1 MINSSNSGNN
11 SVKQRLRKVAIGTVA
26 LIFVVGI
33 SVGIYFI
40 FSNGEGKINT
50 QKTQEQIRSGEPML
64 TLGDYEI
71 CNWKLIE
78 FDTHIPL
85 TIDGK
90 DEGFFDGEDDMLI
103 KGFLCGTDQEVLL
116 ASDEQGLHGSILD
129 SDNVVRITAVDEVS
143 STLSISDQEFPT
155 FTQSEKVE
163 AADKKWKEYIASRQ
177 NDRRAMNALESG
189 SIDIHIHLDIDSHM
203 VEEFGSAFAA
213 ARYGVE
219 LIAVVNR
226 DAYID
231 LGFNL
236 KVVSINVRSSY
247 LSSTSNAGAYLS
259 ELEKIPRPFNVNLL
273 HSLSTRDLGGGIAYL
288 GGLYTSNSCYG
299 VSGVYGDFHLW
310 DRYVVAHELG
320 HNFGADHTH
329 EMSPPVD
336 TCGLSCPSDPS
347 GTIMSY
353 CHLCSGGLSNLRYEW
368 HERVREV
375 ILNDY
380 ALENGNLATRYGC
393 QNFPA
398 YPDVGVPFTLQ
409 GDACLTIDSSAC
421 AECAVETC
429 SIDSSFQFTGTQ
441 VKASQDSNY
450 CWTASNNCDSISLQ
464 LCDDSSNQRF
474 FFEDSSLKS
483 ETCGQVKHQGGSANF
498 DGSLVSTW
506 CSPDENPSA
515 GPSCDQ
521 TIIALG
527 CGDTHIG
534 STIDDCDGQR
544 RFTFVAPNGPVTVSS
559 CGSAFDTVLSVETA
573 DSRLYYSDDDGNCNS
588 RAELL
593 NMVNLSEGE
602 EYTIVLQGYASAKG
616 DYNLAITCSDDSL
629 TTNSPTDDSL
639 TTNSPTD
646 DSLTTNAP
654 TDPLTTF
661 SPTDGQC
668 ESSVIELQCGIAQTG
683 STVNTCDAQQRFVFT
698 ATTNVKTIS
707 ACGSQY
713 DTVMSI
719 YDSKD
724 EWLGSNDDS
733 NECGLDSII
742 SNVAL
747 NIGSQYMVILGGYS
761 DQVGEYTIELTCQS
775 DESLTP
781 TLEPTVKSETDAP
794 SARPTGAPNLSS
806 TNWPTSSAPTLQ
818 PTTSA
823 PTPFPTSVPG
833 TGSLTPTLEPT
844 VKSETD
850 APSAQPTGAPTLQ
863 PTTSA
868 PTPMPTSVPG
878 TGCDATVIDIAC
890 DETLTGSTIG
900 SCDAQQIFRFTAST
914 SMKTISACG
923 SQYDTKLSVYNVAD
937 ELVFYQD
944 DSNECGLQ
952 SFVEDLSL
960 EIGTE
965 YFIVLHGY
973 NDQVGNYALELTC
986 QSDDASSTP
995 TLEPTAPLVETLSPT
1010 LDPTMDPTFPL
1021 VETLTPTLEPTPPT
1035 CDSTIINIACGQ
1047 TLTGS
1052 TANSCDAQQQFTFTA
1067 TTSMKSISTCGSQ
1080 YDTML
1085 DIYSANGE
1093 LIFYQD
1099 DSSECSLQSFI
1110 KDLPVEI
1117 GVDYIIVLR
1126 GYSNQVGTYNL
1137 ELTCESDESA
1147 TVAPTVGPT
1156 VQPQGFES
1164 DAPTQGPTS
1173 VPGTACDSTI
1183 IDVACGQTLTGSTAD
1198 SCDAEQR
1205 FTFTAT
1211 TSMKSISTCGSEYDT
1226 MLDIYSAND
1235 ELVYH
1240 QDDSTEC
1247 SLQSFIEDLS
1257 VEIGMDYTIVL
1268 RGYANQVGTYN
1279 LELTCDS
1286 SPEPECDDT
1295 IQTLTCGD
1303 VVTQS
1308 TIDTCLGEQT
1318 FQFTATSG
1326 LTTISSCGSE
1336 FDTMLEVVS
1345 DNGFSRS
1352 NDDSHICGYHSVIS
1366 DMALQEGE
1374 NYFVTLSGWSG
1385 NRGNYRLELT
1395 CDTTTLSP
1403 TSSPTE
1409 PAQVTYTRIRDGKC
1423 QTLDGSDPLHEYHG
1437 NTPECEQLCTQRADC
1452 YGYSLSRY
1460 SNCLLWTQSDL
1471 MGGGAPW
1478 GRADC
1483 HIKN

>member
-1 MINSSNSGNN
+1 MINSSNSDNN
-11 SVKQRLRKVAIGTVA
+11 SVKQRIRKVAIGTVA
-26 LIFVVGI
+26 LIFIVGI
-33 SVGIYFI
+33 SVGIYFM
-40 FSNGEGKINT
+40 FSNGEGKVDT
-50 QKTQEQIRSGEPML
+50 EKTQEQIQSGEATL

-71 CNWKLIE
+71 CNWKPIK

-85 TIDGK
+85 TIDGE
-90 DEGFFDGEDDMLI
+90 DNGFFDFEKDVLV
-103 KGFLCGTDQEVLL
+103 KGFLCGTDKEVLL
-116 ASDEQGLHGSILD
+116 AVDEQGLHGSILD
-129 SDNVVRITAVDEVS
+129 SDNVVQITAIDEVS
-143 STLSISDQEFPT
+143 SILSISDKEFPT
-155 FTQSEKVE
+155 FTESDKVE

-177 NDRRAMNALESG
+177 NDRRAMNALEPG

-247 LSSTSNAGAYLS
+247 LSSISDAGAYLA

-273 HSLSTRDLGGGIAYL
+273 HSLSTRSLGGGIAYL
-288 GGLYTSNSCYG
+288 GGLYTTNSCYG
-299 VSGVYGDFHLW
+299 VSGVYGDFHIW

-336 TCGLSCPSDPS
+336 TCGFSCPSNPS

-353 CHLCSGGLSNLRYEW
+353 CHLCDGGLSNLRYEW

-380 ALENGNLATRYGC
+380 ATENQFLATRYGC

-421 AECAVETC
+421 TECAVETC

-441 VKASQDSNY
+441 VKASQNINY

-474 FFEDSSLKS
+474 SFEENSLKS
-483 ETCGQVKHQGGSANF
+483 ETCGQVKHQGGSALF
-498 DGSLVSTW
+498 EGSLVSAW

-521 TIIALG
+521 TIIPLG
-527 CGDTHIG
+527 CGDTHVG

-544 RFTFVAPNGPVTVSS
+544 RFTFVAPNGPVTISS
-559 CGSAFDTVLSVETA
+559 CGSAFDTILSVETA
-573 DSRLYYSDDDGNCNS
+573 NSRLYYSDDEGNCNS

-593 NMVNLSEGE
+593 NMMNLNQGE

-616 DYNLAITCSDDSL
+616 NYNLAITCSDDPL
-629 TTNSPTDDSL
+629 I
-639 TTNSPTD
+639 
-646 DSLTTNAP
+646 TNAP
-654 TDPLTTF
+654 TDPSNTIA
-661 SPTDGQC
+661 PTDGQC
-668 ESSVIELQCGIAQTG
+668 ESSVIQLECGIPQTG
-683 STVNTCDAQQRFVFT
+683 STVNSCNAEQRFVFT
-698 ATTNVKTIS
+698 ATTNMKTIS
-707 ACGSQY
+707 ACGSQF

-719 YDSKD
+719 YDSNN

-742 SNVAL
+742 SNIAL
-747 NIGSQYMVILGGYS
+747 NIGSQYSVVLGGYS
-761 DQVGEYTIELTCQS
+761 SQVGEYTIELTCQS
-775 DESLTP
+775 DESSTP
-781 TLEPTVKSETDAP
+781 TLKPTTSAP
-794 SARPTGAPNLSS
+794 SVMPTGAPNLSS
-806 TNWPTSSAPTLQ
+806 TKWPTSSAPTLQ

-823 PTPFPTSVPG
+823 PTP
-833 TGSLTPTLEPT
+833 
-844 VKSETD
+844 
-850 APSAQPTGAPTLQ
+850 
-863 PTTSA
+863 
-868 PTPMPTSVPG
+868 MPTAVPG

-890 DETLTGSTIG
+890 GETLTGSTAG
-900 SCDAQQIFRFTAST
+900 SCDAQHIFRFTAAT
-914 SMKTISACG
+914 SMKTISTCG
-923 SQYDTKLSVYNVAD
+923 SQYDTKISVYNVAD

-944 DSNECGLQ
+944 DSSECGLQ
-952 SFVEDLSL
+952 SFVEDLAL

-965 YFIVLHGY
+965 YFIVLYGY
-973 NDQVGNYALELTC
+973 NDQVGDYALELTC
-986 QSDDASSTP
+986 QSDDAS
-995 TLEPTAPLVETLSPT
+995 LSPT
-1010 LDPTMDPTFPL
+1010 LDPTMDPSADPTSDPSADPSADPTSDPSADPTKDPSLDPTMDPTFPL
-1021 VETLTPTLEPTPPT
+1021 VETPSPTSDPTMDPT
-1035 CDSTIINIACGQ
+1035 CDSTIINVACGQ

-1052 TANSCDAQQQFTFTA
+1052 TANSCGAQQQFTFTA

-1156 VQPQGFES
+1156 VQPQEFES

-1352 NDDSHICGYHSVIS
+1352 NDDSQICGYHSVIS